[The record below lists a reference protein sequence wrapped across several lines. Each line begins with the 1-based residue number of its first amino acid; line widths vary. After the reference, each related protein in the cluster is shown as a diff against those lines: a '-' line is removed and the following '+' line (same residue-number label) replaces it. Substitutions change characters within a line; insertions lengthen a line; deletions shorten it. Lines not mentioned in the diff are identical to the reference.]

1 MIELFVMMINFLM
14 EVIELILGI
23 IIIIIGANL
32 GLRKGISIVGLPSNC
47 ELEERDSWWKRLL
60 FGPKVSLKDNL
71 LKKKDLLRNKKEE
84 RKEAIFYK
92 EERKEAIFYI
102 VTCIVTLVILGG
114 PVITSLIISAEV
126 TSQVWQWLDERFEI
140 TEFLLMS
147 LPHTISGAIMANFR
161 PSIFF
166 CDIVVFFVSHLVAF
180 VVAYISTI
188 MLVIL
193 IGWVSKKIFKE
204 SKII

>member
-32 GLRKGISIVGLPSNC
+32 GLRKEISIVGLPSNC

-71 LKKKDLLRNKKEE
+71 LKKKDLLRNK
-84 RKEAIFYK
+84 K

>member
-71 LKKKDLLRNKKEE
+71 LKKKDLLRNK
-84 RKEAIFYK
+84 K